1 MNTEFECNYEVMKK
15 SFNYEYAESEFD
27 GVNRAV
33 RITNPILKTLGGK
46 KSDIRIESTLY
57 TDSGNVYK
65 EERVDWYE
73 DGLGIKVTNTDF
85 IGSIKIETLEHRY

>member
-1 MNTEFECNYEVMKK
+1 METK
-15 SFNYEYAESEFD
+15 FNYEYTESKNE
-27 GVNRAV
+27 GINRAI

-65 EERVDWYE
+65 EERVDWNE
-73 DGLGIKVTNTDF
+73 GGLGVKVTNTDF